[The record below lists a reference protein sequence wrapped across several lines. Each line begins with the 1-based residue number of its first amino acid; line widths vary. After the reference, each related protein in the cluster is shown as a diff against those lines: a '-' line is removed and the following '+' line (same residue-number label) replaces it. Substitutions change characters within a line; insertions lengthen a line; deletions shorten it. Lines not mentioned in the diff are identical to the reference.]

1 MVPMT
6 DAPTPAA
13 GLRQRL
19 TDQLKAAMKGHDQA
33 AVGTIRL
40 ILAKLKET
48 DIASRDLS
56 NPSAPQ
62 QVGDEAILAMLR
74 GMVKSRRDS
83 IALYRQG
90 GREDLAAKEEAE
102 IALIES
108 FLPARMDEAAVAQAV
123 DAAITETGATSVKEM
138 GRVMAAL
145 RARHGAAL
153 DLAVAGPV
161 VKARLGG

>member
-1 MVPMT
+1 MADTPPPSPLRTRFT
-6 DAPTPAA
+6 DM
-13 GLRQRL
+13 
-19 TDQLKAAMKGHDQA
+19 LKAAMKGGDQP

-48 DIASRDLS
+48 DIAGRDLTKDGE
-56 NPSAPQ
+56 PLQAT
-62 QVGDEAILAMLR
+62 DEAILSMLR

-90 GREDLAAKEEAE
+90 KREDLAAKEEAE
-102 IALIES
+102 IRIIET
-108 FLPARMDEAAVAQAV
+108 FLPAQMDEAAVAAAV
-123 DAAITETGATSVKEM
+123 DAAITETGASSIKEM

-145 RARHGAAL
+145 KARHGAGL
-153 DLAVAGPV
+153 DMAVAGPV

>member
-1 MVPMT
+1 MT
-6 DAPTPAA
+6 DSPSLPSSA
-13 GLRQRL
+13 GLRQRF
-19 TDQLKAAMKGHDQA
+19 TDQLKAAMKGGNQA

-40 ILAKLKET
+40 ILAKLKES

-56 NPSAPQ
+56 KPGVPDQ
-62 QVGDEAILAMLR
+62 IGDEAIVSMLR

-102 IALIES
+102 IALIET
-108 FLPARMDEAAVAQAV
+108 FLPARMDETAVANAV
-123 DAAITETGATSVKEM
+123 DAAITETGASSIKEM

-145 RARHGAAL
+145 KARHGAAL
-153 DLAVAGPV
+153 DMAAAGPV

>member
-1 MVPMT
+1 MT
-6 DAPTPAA
+6 DAPSPPSPS
-13 GLRQRL
+13 GLRQRF

-40 ILAKLKET
+40 ILAKLKEA
-48 DIASRDLS
+48 DIAARDLS
-56 NPSAPQ
+56 KPEAPNQ
-62 QVGDEAILAMLR
+62 IGDEAILSMLR

-90 GREDLAAKEEAE
+90 GREDLAANEEAE
-102 IALIES
+102 IALIET
-108 FLPARMDEAAVAQAV
+108 FMPARMDDAAVANAV
-123 DAAITETGATSVKEM
+123 DAAITETAATSIKEM

-145 RARHGAAL
+145 KARHGAAL
-153 DLAVAGPV
+153 DMAVAGPV